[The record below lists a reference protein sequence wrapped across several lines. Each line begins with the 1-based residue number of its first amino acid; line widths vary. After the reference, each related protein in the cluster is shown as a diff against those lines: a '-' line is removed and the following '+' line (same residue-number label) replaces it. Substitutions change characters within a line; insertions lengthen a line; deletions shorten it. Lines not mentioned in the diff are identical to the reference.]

1 MRCLT
6 TTCFALLMLFTAVD
20 SLDGFQG
27 AGKSIEKSAQDV
39 LPSGDRKNEI
49 IRAFRFRGIEPEKTT
64 ERELLQHSKW
74 RSPEA
79 RTRQQDGSE
88 HLEYRLRGYKKIV
101 VVVHG
106 NVVQT
111 IDVLLPDG
119 VLPKAVA
126 QALELG
132 LPRDDE
138 LTGAATAGTAI
149 PENWRGIG
157 YSAGRVA
164 LFVDS
169 TSQQPV
175 ARLMRVYAS
184 RILPPA
190 KDAREVPQVKY
201 TLNGQDDTSRRIVEA
216 VIELFEE
223 RHFSHRKM
231 NDEIA
236 LRWMNNFLSTL
247 DPNKFYFLQPD
258 VDRFRQTSSGIDDRA
273 KLGDIG
279 FAYTVFKTYAQRYG
293 ESLLMARE
301 YMNADHDFTL
311 DEEYFHTA
319 AAAFPENQ
327 LEAREIWRKRIKY
340 EILQRR
346 AKGADENTA
355 RSRVSRHFDTLL
367 HFPETIDDDELLDWC
382 ITSLAH
388 AYDPH
393 SNFYSPRELQDF
405 EIQSRLQLLGI
416 GAALRIEDGNI
427 VVTSVVPGGPADKD
441 GRLQAGDTIIE
452 VASGDTGDSVS
463 VAGMQLAD
471 AVQLI
476 RGKQGTV
483 VRLRVVSQGKQS
495 EPVEYRLMRDKVV
508 LQQVVRST
516 ILTESGDGDRKYQ
529 IGIIV
534 VPTFYSTPGDESA
547 RSSTRDTRRILDD
560 FRQKNVDLVVLDMRS
575 NGGGRLPEAIEFP
588 GLFLDTGVVTQV
600 KDYQGKVQTYAP
612 TATKLAWRG
621 PLVVLTNRPTGT
633 GAEIFVGAIKDYRR
647 GLIVGDST
655 TYGSGTVQSLVDIGR
670 HLQPGDSP
678 PKLGALRLTFQ
689 MFYRPNGQSVQLQGV
704 AADIKLPSV
713 YDYPRYGETAFEN
726 TLAADKI
733 SPANYQ
739 PQHLIDDDTILAL
752 AKKSQSRRDG
762 SQEFQKYLEELE
774 ANAQRISR
782 KRVTLNE
789 EKFLA
794 KYGKQEQTT
803 NNSKSRDEVITRDA
817 LVNEVV
823 AIALDYAAMN
833 SWLLDY
839 SHGMQQL
846 VDGQFEQ
853 AIEAFTKA
861 IALNSQQTAA
871 YKGRAVARAS
881 IAEWQSALGDAKTAR
896 LSSIV
901 CRATADSELKVG
913 TRSVATITA
922 GQRLAVTRAND
933 QWLWAEVSSNP
944 SQKGWIQRRGVTPI
958 VEN

>member
-1 MRCLT
+1 
-6 TTCFALLMLFTAVD
+6 MLFTAAD

-27 AGKSIEKSAQDV
+27 AGSSVKEPTQDV
-39 LPSGDRKNEI
+39 LQSGRPNHEI
-49 IRAFRFRGIEPEKTT
+49 LRAFQFRGIEPEKTT
-64 ERELLQHSKW
+64 ERELLQHDKW
-74 RSPEA
+74 RNPEG
-79 RTRQQDGSE
+79 RTRQEDGSE
-88 HLEYRLRGYKKIV
+88 HLEYRLRGYKKIIV
-101 VVVHG
+101 VIHG

-119 VLPKAVA
+119 VSPTAVA

-132 LPRDDE
+132 QPRDDE
-138 LTGAATAGTAI
+138 LTDAATAGTSI
-149 PENWRGIG
+149 PDSWRGIR

-169 TSQQPV
+169 SSQQPI

-190 KDAREVPQVKY
+190 KDAREVSQIKY
-201 TLNGQDDTSRRIVEA
+201 TLNGQDDTSRRIVQA

-223 RHFSHRKM
+223 RHFSHRKV

-258 VDRFRQTSSGIDDRA
+258 VDRFRQMSSGIDDRA

-279 FAYTVFKTYAQRYG
+279 FAYTVFKIYAQRYG

-319 AAAFPENQ
+319 AASFPENQ

-346 AKGADENTA
+346 AKGADDNTA
-355 RSRVSRHFDTLL
+355 RKRVSRHFNALF

-405 EIQSRLQLLGI
+405 EIQSRLQLVGI
-416 GAALRIEDGNI
+416 GAALRLEDGNI

-441 GRLQAGDTIIE
+441 GRLQAGDIIVE
-452 VASGDTGDSVS
+452 VADGDTGASVS
-463 VAGMQLAD
+463 VVDMQMAD

-483 VRLRVVSQGKQS
+483 VRLRVVSQGGQS
-495 EPVEYRLMRDKVV
+495 GPVEFRLVRDKVV
-508 LQQVVRST
+508 LQQVVRNT
-516 ILTESGDGDRKYQ
+516 ILTESGDGDRKHR

-547 RSSTRDTRRILDD
+547 RSSTRDTRRILED
-560 FRQKNVDLVVLDMRS
+560 FRQKNVDSVVLDMRS

-588 GLFLDTGVVTQV
+588 GLFLDTGVVTQL
-600 KDYQGKVQTYAP
+600 KDYQGKIQTYAP
-612 TATKLAWRG
+612 VATKLAWKG
-621 PLVVLTNRPTGT
+621 PLVVLTNRSTGT

-655 TYGSGTVQSLVDIGR
+655 TYGSGTVQSLVDIGG
-670 HLQPGDSP
+670 HLQPGEDP
-678 PKLGALRLTFQ
+678 PKLGALRLTSQ

-704 AADIKLPSV
+704 APDIKLPSI
-713 YDYPRYGETAFEN
+713 YDYPMYGEAAFEN
-726 TLAADKI
+726 TLAADKLP
-733 SPANYQ
+733 PADYQ
-739 PQHLIDDDTILAL
+739 PQYLIDDDTVSTI
-752 AKKSQSRRDG
+752 AKQSQGRRSSSR
-762 SQEFQKYLEELE
+762 EFQNYLEELE
-774 ANAQRISR
+774 ANAQKISR
-782 KRVTLNE
+782 KTVTLNE
-789 EKFLA
+789 EDFLA
-794 KYGKQEQTT
+794 EYGKQEETEE
-803 NNSKSRDEVITRDA
+803 NSKSRDEVVTRDA
-817 LVNEVV
+817 FMNEAV
-823 AIALDYAAMN
+823 AIALDYAAIN
-833 SWLLDY
+833 PWLLRY
-839 SHGMQQL
+839 SRGMQQL
-846 VDGQFEQ
+846 VGGQYEQ
-853 AIEAFTKA
+853 AVEAFTKA
-861 IALNSQQTAA
+861 IALNPQRTAA
-871 YKGRAVARAS
+871 YKGRAVAHAGVGQWKRA
-881 IAEWQSALGDAKTAR
+881 LDDAKTAR
-896 LSSIV
+896 LSSIA

-913 TRSVATITA
+913 TRSVAAITA
-922 GQRLAVTRAND
+922 GQQLAVTRANNE
-933 QWLWAEVSSNP
+933 WLWAEVSSNP